1 MRLHWRKCAGD
12 RWCPLETVVLPD
24 ANASGVVVIWSALQ
38 TRTIYLGQ
46 GGIAMNVKWARQFEP
61 IARHRNLFATWASVP
76 EDRQSG
82 VRKYLA
88 DRLRPELTDRLAPEA
103 AIPVNLPWEPET
115 GNGSVG
121 LETPTS

>member
-1 MRLHWRKCAGD
+1 M
-12 RWCPLETVVLPD
+12 LPD